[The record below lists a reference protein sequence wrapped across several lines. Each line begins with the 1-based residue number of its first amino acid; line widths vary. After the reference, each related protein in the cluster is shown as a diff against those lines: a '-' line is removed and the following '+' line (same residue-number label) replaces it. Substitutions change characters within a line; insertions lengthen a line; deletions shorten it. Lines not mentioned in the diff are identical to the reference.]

1 MWRLLQIIYLTNTLL
16 VKYKADKVT
25 KRGNRFYLDWSKNLV
40 QCYVQHILFKSV
52 CGWNMSQVWT
62 TGEYMDRPYNYFTL
76 KSASSLI
83 FDIEA
88 WFKATVYPLP
98 TGKMWVNFIALK
110 GILLKYTCTQVM
122 WNGRIDHFWS
132 LQNEALKRV

>member
-1 MWRLLQIIYLTNTLL
+1 MLRTAHPFQ
-16 VKYKADKVT
+16 
-25 KRGNRFYLDWSKNLV
+25 R
-40 QCYVQHILFKSV
+40 KSV

-62 TGEYMDRPYNYFTL
+62 TGEYMDCPYNYFTL

-88 WFKATVYPLP
+88 WFKATVYLLP
-98 TGKMWVNFIALK
+98 TCKMWMNFIALK

-122 WNGRIDHFWS
+122 SNGRIDHFRS
-132 LQNEALKRV
+132 LQNDALKWVKFKCHLID